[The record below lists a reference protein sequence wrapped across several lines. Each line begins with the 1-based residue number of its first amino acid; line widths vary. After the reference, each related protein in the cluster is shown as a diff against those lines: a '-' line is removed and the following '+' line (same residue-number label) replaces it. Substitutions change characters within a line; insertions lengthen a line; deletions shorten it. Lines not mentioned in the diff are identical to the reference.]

1 MYSTSFADRHAA
13 VRTSHGT
20 YDNPTSALYPPTM
33 HYITRKKEY
42 ERIDSENK
50 KIKRSIDGSKPI
62 VSFNRLEKEFREKH
76 VRIRSLIA
84 KGNNRMPIDSF
95 MKKKMELMNQTLPP
109 LESPQSSFRKKQ
121 AKTSMGSARPSPLS
135 PYDLDQFTNKYD
147 MRLFVEAYNQAA
159 GGPEALNVGRTDYFV
174 VQPDAKTT

>member
-1 MYSTSFADRHAA
+1 MYSTSFADRHGA
-13 VRTSHGT
+13 VRTSHGN
-20 YDNPTSALYPPTM
+20 YENPSPSLYPPTM
-33 HYITRKKEY
+33 HYITRKREY

-109 LESPQSSFRKKQ
+109 LGSPQLSSRKKQ

-147 MRLFVEAYNQAA
+147 MRLFVEAYN
-159 GGPEALNVGRTDYFV
+159 
-174 VQPDAKTT
+174 

>member
-1 MYSTSFADRHAA
+1 MYSTSIADRHGA
-13 VRTSHGT
+13 VRTSHGN
-20 YDNPTSALYPPTM
+20 YDNPSSSLYPPTM
-33 HYITRKKEY
+33 HYITRKREY

-84 KGNNRMPIDSF
+84 KANNRMPIDSF
-95 MKKKMELMNQTLPP
+95 MKKKMELVNQTLPP
-109 LESPQSSFRKKQ
+109 LGSPQLSSRKKQ

-159 GGPEALNVGRTDYFV
+159 GGPEALNGTRTDCFI
-174 VQPDAKTT
+174 VQPDSKTT